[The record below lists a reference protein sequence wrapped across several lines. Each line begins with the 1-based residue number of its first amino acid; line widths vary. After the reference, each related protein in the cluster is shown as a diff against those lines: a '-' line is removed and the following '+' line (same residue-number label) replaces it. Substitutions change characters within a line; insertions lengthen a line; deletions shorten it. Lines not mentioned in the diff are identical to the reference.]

1 MDRADYMDRASP
13 ANRAS
18 LAQRDNLI
26 LQLLVYQTSQ
36 ASRSED

>member
-26 LQLLVYQTSQ
+26 LQLHVYQTSP
-36 ASRSED
+36 ASRSAD